1 MLLPAIIV
9 PGSASET
16 AETGGG
22 FSVGGLFGGTDA
34 LSAALSA
41 VGVTTDDGVTTILA
55 ASDFQAYGSSYQ
67 EANSTAA
74 ANFATIL
81 AQVTRHHSIEAFLF
95 GGDYNSVVYGDHADA
110 VFHSTEGYNLLADTL
125 AKNGLGEIKQ
135 YFVQGNHDPAG
146 LSFVTPTGGYDEADY
161 GV

>member
-41 VGVTTDDGVTTILA
+41 VGTTTDDGVTTILA

-135 YFVQGNHDPAG
+135 
-146 LSFVTPTGGYDEADY
+146 
-161 GV
+161 

>member
-1 MLLPAIIV
+1 M
-9 PGSASET
+9 
-16 AETGGG
+16 
-22 FSVGGLFGGTDA
+22 GGLFGGTDA

-41 VGVTTDDGVTTILA
+41 VGATTDDGVTTVLA

-110 VFHSTEGYNLLADTL
+110 VFHSTEGIICWRTRWR
-125 AKNGLGEIKQ
+125 KTGLERSSSI
-135 YFVQGNHDPAG
+135 
-146 LSFVTPTGGYDEADY
+146 SFRATTIPRG
-161 GV
+161 